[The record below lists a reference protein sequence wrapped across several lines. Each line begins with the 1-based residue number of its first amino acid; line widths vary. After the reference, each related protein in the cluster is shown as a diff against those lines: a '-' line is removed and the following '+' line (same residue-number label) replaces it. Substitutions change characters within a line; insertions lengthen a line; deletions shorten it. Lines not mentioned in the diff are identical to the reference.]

1 MAMVWRMPCADH
13 LDLSWWRLSWG
24 GVPYLWKI
32 MLPCSDR
39 IRSSG
44 CLSGN
49 THCQRVLSLLRSL
62 SAARGSKVPHND
74 HTWFLLLRVACVIPP
89 VVAMPPSLWVA
100 RPPSLYSSRLRALRQ
115 CLREHT
121 RPYHRQ
127 LQQLTT
133 LRSLQFPELR
143 LVQFDSGMTDPVGTG
158 YEVWYTSSGIQV
170 SCSSFLF
177 LFFREVRSFSNPATE
192 TEIWRT
198 TSVDFISDG
207 SYAGH
212 FRDVL
217 ELPLSH
223 LCTDWWKCQQ
233 WTTAGKK

>member
-1 MAMVWRMPCADH
+1 
-13 LDLSWWRLSWG
+13 
-24 GVPYLWKI
+24 

-44 CLSGN
+44 CLSDSA
-49 THCQRVLSLLRSL
+49 HCQRFLSLSRSL
-62 SAARGSKVPHND
+62 TAAMELHND

-89 VVAMPPSLWVA
+89 VVATPPSLWVA
-100 RPPSLYSSRLRALRQ
+100 RPPSLYSNRLQALRQ

-121 RPYHRQ
+121 RPFHRQ

-143 LVQFDSGMTDPVGTG
+143 LVQFDSGMTDPVGMD
-158 YEVWYTSSGIQV
+158 YEMRNTCSGIQN
-170 SCSSFLF
+170 SCSFL
-177 LFFREVRSFSNPATE
+177 LSFFREARSFSNPASE

-198 TSVDFISDG
+198 SSIDFISDG
-207 SYAGH
+207 SYAGY
-212 FRDVL
+212 FRDVF

-223 LCTDWWKCQQ
+223 LCTDRWKCQQ
-233 WTTAGKK
+233 WATAGKK